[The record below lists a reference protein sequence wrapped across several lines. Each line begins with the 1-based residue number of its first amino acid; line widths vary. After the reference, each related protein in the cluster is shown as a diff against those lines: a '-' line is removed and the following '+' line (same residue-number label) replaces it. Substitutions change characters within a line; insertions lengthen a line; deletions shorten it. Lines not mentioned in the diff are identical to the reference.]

1 MPDLPWDSDN
11 LSRMV
16 GVDPDRFD
24 RHTAMG
30 DALWTQAIYDRIV
43 YDLAVGGE
51 R

>member
-1 MPDLPWDSDN
+1 MSALVFLDIETLG
-11 LSRMV
+11 L
-16 GVDPDRFD
+16 D